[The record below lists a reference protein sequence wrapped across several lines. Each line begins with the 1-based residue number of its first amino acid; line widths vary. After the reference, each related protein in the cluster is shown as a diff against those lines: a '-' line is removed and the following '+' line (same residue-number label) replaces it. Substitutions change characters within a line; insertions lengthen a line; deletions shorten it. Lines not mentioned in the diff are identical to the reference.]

1 MEGGR
6 EKVKIFEN
14 NLVSCLTR
22 WLEKMASHRYEF
34 QIGICLNTT
43 PGVITLHIA
52 SAGRWATNPGE
63 SAYIIIQP
71 FHSDRQD
78 DHFDDEDDDLFN
90 IPSQRALGSCLGWKQ
105 IRIFKQRG
113 CVSSFDI
120 GELCTFKGWL
130 QTICLRQI
138 SLNNTL
144 CTLLAE
150 STKVFWR

>member
-1 MEGGR
+1 MEEGR

-63 SAYIIIQP
+63 SAYISSSTF
-71 FHSDRQD
+71 FHSDQQND
-78 DHFDDEDDDLFN
+78 DFNYDDDDLFN

-113 CVSSFDI
+113 CVVFAGTSD
-120 GELCTFKGWL
+120 GDLGG
-130 QTICLRQI
+130 RQK
-138 SLNNTL
+138 
-144 CTLLAE
+144 LL
-150 STKVFWR
+150 SIHF

>member
-113 CVSSFDI
+113 CVVFAGTSDGDLGGDKNSWAS
-120 GELCTFKGWL
+120 TFNCFLQGW
-130 QTICLRQI
+130 IMVRERI
-138 SLNNTL
+138 
-144 CTLLAE
+144 
-150 STKVFWR
+150 